1 MTKKPDYELAYLAA
15 HRAVRRPK
23 LVDEHRPW
31 VWPLPE
37 LNGNAPVV
45 LGSLHE
51 AALDGDAGDRP
62 RALLAYA
69 RADFPH
75 RALGF
80 LPFTRAGLLLHFL
93 PSRTPVFAVQDGEVV
108 AAEKLEDGTGVI
120 VIDHGNGWMSC
131 YRNLERM
138 FCRARDVA
146 STSHKEQILAGDV
159 IGYVGGS
166 LMEFEL
172 MRPLRFELWK
182 RSGEQPGKFD
192 VVDPRSR
199 MDTWLQ
205 LPHVDTRIAPS
216 VTSKTTL
223 AV

>member
-1 MTKKPDYELAYLAA
+1 MSKKPEYEVAYLAA

-31 VWPLPE
+31 VWPLPN
-37 LNGNAPVV
+37 LNGVAPVA
-45 LGSLHE
+45 LDSLHE
-51 AALDGDAGDRP
+51 AALDGDSGDRP
-62 RALLAYA
+62 RVLLAYS

-93 PSRTPVFAVQDGEVV
+93 PSHTPVFAVQDGEVV
-108 AAEKLEDGTGVI
+108 AAEKLDDDTCAI
-120 VIDHGNGWMSC
+120 AIDHGNGWMSC

-138 FCRARDVA
+138 FCCARDIS
-146 STSHKEQILAGDV
+146 STARKEPILAGDV

-166 LMEFEL
+166 CLEFDV
-172 MRPLRFELWK
+172 MKPLRFELWK
-182 RSGEQPGKFD
+182 RSAEQVGKFD

-205 LPHVDTRIAPS
+205 LPHVDNRIAPY
-216 VTSKTTL
+216 VAPKTSF
-223 AV
+223 AA